1 LVINRNLIYFDG
13 TGYNTERNANLT
25 EGVWLS
31 TVGLGTISYMT
42 SDAGVQYI
50 PPVQYSFT
58 LTGLI
63 AGTEVRIFNSDTNE
77 EIDGVESSSTTFSY
91 TYVYTSDIPIFVVVF
106 SLNYKDIRLTGL
118 TLSNGNQSIPIQ
130 QQFDRNYLNP

>member
-1 LVINRNLIYFDG
+1 
-13 TGYNTERNANLT
+13 
-25 EGVWLS
+25 
-31 TVGLGTISYMT
+31 MT

-63 AGTEVRIFNSDTNE
+63 ADTEVRIFNSDTNE

-106 SLNYKDIRLTGL
+106 NLNYKDIRLTGL